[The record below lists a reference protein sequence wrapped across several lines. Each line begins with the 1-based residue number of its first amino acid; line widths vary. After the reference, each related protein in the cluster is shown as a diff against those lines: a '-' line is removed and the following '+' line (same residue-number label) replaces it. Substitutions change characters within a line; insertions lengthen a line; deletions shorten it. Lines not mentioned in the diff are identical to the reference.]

1 MKELITAVLLV
12 LGALLMLLAGLGLF
26 RMPDLFLRL
35 HGAAKASSL
44 GVGLLL
50 GAAAL
55 GLGDVS
61 VVARAALGV
70 TFVFVMTPVATLLIA
85 QAAFRAGIPLWERT
99 HQNDL
104 EEHHPAGGPYE
115 PRLGPDGE
123 E

>member
-1 MKELITAVLLV
+1 MKDFITATMLLS
-12 LGALLMLLAGLGLF
+12 GALLMLLAGLGLF

-35 HGAAKASSL
+35 QAAAKASSL

-61 VVARAALGV
+61 VIARAVLGV
-70 TFVFVMTPVATLLIA
+70 AFVFVMTPVATLLIA
-85 QAAFRAGIPLWERT
+85 QAAFRAGLPLWERT

-123 E
+123 D

>member
-1 MKELITAVLLV
+1 MKEFLTAVLLIS
-12 LGALLMLLAGLGLF
+12 GALLMLLAGLGLF

-35 HGAAKASSL
+35 QAAAKASSL
-44 GVGLLL
+44 GVGVLM

-70 TFVFVMTPVATLLIA
+70 AFVFVMTPVATLLIA
-85 QAAFRAGIPLWERT
+85 QAAFRAGLPLWERT

-104 EEHHPAGGPYE
+104 EEHHPSGGPFE
-115 PRLGPDGE
+115 PRMGPDGE
-123 E
+123 D

>member
-1 MKELITAVLLV
+1 MKDFITATMLLS
-12 LGALLMLLAGLGLF
+12 GALLMLLAGLGLF

-35 HGAAKASSL
+35 QAAAKASSL
-44 GVGLLL
+44 GLGLLL

-61 VVARAALGV
+61 VIARAVLGV
-70 TFVFVMTPVATLLIA
+70 AFVFVMTPVATLLIA
-85 QAAFRAGIPLWERT
+85 QAAFRAGLPLWERT

-123 E
+123 D

>member
-1 MKELITAVLLV
+1 MS
-12 LGALLMLLAGLGLF
+12 GALLMLLAGLGLF

-35 HGAAKASSL
+35 QAAAKASSL
-44 GVGLLL
+44 GVGLLM

-85 QAAFRAGIPLWERT
+85 QAAFRAGIPLWEKT

-115 PRLGPDGE
+115 PHLGPDRE
-123 E
+123 DWE